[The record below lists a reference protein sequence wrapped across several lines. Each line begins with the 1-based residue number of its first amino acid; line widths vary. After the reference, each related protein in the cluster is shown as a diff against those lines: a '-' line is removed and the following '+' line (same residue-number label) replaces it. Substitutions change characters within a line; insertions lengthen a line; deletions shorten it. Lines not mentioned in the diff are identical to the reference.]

1 MSSRR
6 RSLVLAAITAAAVAG
21 CSFDSSGG
29 LPRADLMMRNAAVA
43 SSAAKSAHIELQA
56 TGTVPGLTFSRLEAD
71 VVRGTPG
78 ASRGVVTLQATGMRI
93 EFIEA
98 NGTLYI
104 KGPTGAFAPAP
115 EQAGAS
121 VPRPS
126 RMLDRGRGIGG
137 LMAGLRNP
145 TTVAKGDMAGA
156 ESFEVTGEVPP
167 EVLAG
172 VVPGTK
178 TGAEFAVWLRVA
190 WPHAPV
196 KTLLT
201 FPGDPP
207 SSLDIKV
214 TNVNKPIAITAPN
227 EESHG

>member
-6 RSLVLAAITAAAVAG
+6 RSLVLAAITAAVAS

-29 LPRADLMMRNAAVA
+29 LPRADLMLRNAAVA
-43 SSAAKSAHIELQA
+43 SSAATSAHIEMQT

-98 NGTLYI
+98 NGTLYT
-104 KGPTGAFAPAP
+104 KGPTGVFAAAP

-126 RMLDRGRGIGG
+126 RMLEPGRGLGG

-145 TTVAKGDMAGA
+145 TTVAKDDVAGV
-156 ESFEVTGEVPP
+156 ESFELTGEVPP

-172 VVPGTK
+172 MLPGTK
-178 TGAEFAVWLRVA
+178 TSAEFTVWLRVA

-196 KTLLT
+196 KTSLI

-214 TNVNKPIAITAPN
+214 TNVNKPMTITAPN

>member
-1 MSSRR
+1 MRSRR
-6 RSLVLAAITAAAVAG
+6 RSVLLAAVTVAVVAG
-21 CSFDSSGG
+21 CSFDGSGG
-29 LPRADLMMRNAAVA
+29 LPRADLMLRNAAVA
-43 SSAAKSAHIELQA
+43 SSSAASAHIEMQT

-78 ASRGVVTLQATGMRI
+78 ASRGVVTLQATGVRI

-98 NGTLYI
+98 DGTLYVT
-104 KGPTGAFAPAP
+104 GPNGAFAPAP
-115 EQAGAS
+115 EQAGSS

-126 RMLDRGRGIGG
+126 RMLDPDRGLGS

-145 TTVAKGDMAGA
+145 TTVVKQDVAGVEA
-156 ESFEVTGEVPP
+156 FELTGEVPP
-167 EVLAG
+167 EVLADML
-172 VVPGTK
+172 PGTK
-178 TGAEFAVWLRVA
+178 TGAEFTVWLQVG

-196 KTLLT
+196 KTSLI

-214 TNVNKPIAITAPN
+214 TNVNKPMTITAPN